1 MHGAIVAGEAALA
14 VSLAD
19 SLFLSVSPD
28 AARSKVLL
36 FLIFSFTPFIVL
48 SGLIGPFLDKVPGG
62 RRLTVVGVAVLRAV
76 VVIMMIRWFDSLV
89 LFPLAFASLV
99 LAKVYAVSRS
109 AMMPMVVRSDN
120 ELMAANGR
128 IGRLT
133 GIMGFVAGVPA
144 ALLHLIDSRV
154 SLGASAVAFLIA
166 AVLAFTMLPRTAAA
180 PNRATS
186 LEEEELHRPAITRAR
201 FAIGSLRVTSGF
213 MLLHLA
219 FWLRDQKAGTAWFGL
234 ALAVGSA
241 STLVAN
247 SLGSVIKRMKL
258 SEHSV
263 LVGSLGIVALVGW
276 VAAYFGNITAGIVL
290 AGVVNGFGATGKLA
304 FDSIVQS
311 NAPDANRSRAFA
323 KYETRNQLAQV
334 AGGLVAVVL
343 LPSGA
348 VGFVMVAIYASLACA
363 YYFYKY

>member
-1 MHGAIVAGEAALA
+1 
-14 VSLAD
+14 
-19 SLFLSVSPD
+19 
-28 AARSKVLL
+28 
-36 FLIFSFTPFIVL
+36 
-48 SGLIGPFLDKVPGG
+48 
-62 RRLTVVGVAVLRAV
+62 
-76 VVIMMIRWFDSLV
+76 
-89 LFPLAFASLV
+89 
-99 LAKVYAVSRS
+99 
-109 AMMPMVVRSDN
+109 MMPMVVRSDN

-166 AVLAFTMLPRTAAA
+166 SVLAFNMLPRAAAA

-186 LEEEELHRPAITRAR
+186 LEEEELNRPAITRAR

-219 FWLRDQKAGTAWFGL
+219 FWLRDEKAGTAWFGL
-234 ALAVGSA
+234 ALAIGSA

-290 AGVVNGFGATGKLA
+290 VGVVNGFGATGKLA

-363 YYFYKY
+363 YYIYKY

>member
-36 FLIFSFTPFIVL
+36 FLVFSFTPFIVL

-62 RRLTVVGVAVLRAV
+62 RRLTVVGVAILRAF
-76 VVIMMIRWFDSLV
+76 VVIGMIRWFDSLA

-109 AMMPMVVRSDN
+109 AMMPMVVNSDN

-133 GIMGFVAGVPA
+133 GIMGFVAGGPA
-144 ALLHLIDSRV
+144 VLLHLIDSRI
-154 SLGASAVAFLIA
+154 SLGASAAAFVVA
-166 AVLAFTMLPRTAAA
+166 AVLAYTMLPTAPAA
-180 PNRATS
+180 PNRPTS
-186 LEEEELHRPAITRAR
+186 LEHDELQRPVITRAR
-201 FAIGSLRVTSGF
+201 FAIASLRLTSGF

-241 STLVAN
+241 STLLAN
-247 SLGSVIKRMKL
+247 SLSSVIKRMRM
-258 SEHSV
+258 SEHTV
-263 LVGSLGIVALVGW
+263 LVSSLGIVAAVGLI
-276 VAAYFGNITAGIVL
+276 ASYFGSITAGIVL
-290 AGVVNGFGATGKLA
+290 VGVVNGFGATGKLA

-311 NAPDANRSRAFA
+311 NAPDANRSWVFA

-334 AGGLVAVVL
+334 AGGLVAVVF

-348 VGFVMVAIYASLACA
+348 LGFAIVGIYATLACA
-363 YYFYKY
+363 VYFYKY